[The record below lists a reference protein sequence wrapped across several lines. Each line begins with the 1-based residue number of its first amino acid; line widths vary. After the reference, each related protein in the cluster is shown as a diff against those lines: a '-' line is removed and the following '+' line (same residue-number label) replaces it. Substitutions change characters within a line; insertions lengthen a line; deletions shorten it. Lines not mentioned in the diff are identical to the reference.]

1 MKHLF
6 KGQFHQLFAGFI
18 ASANALPHLTM
29 LQSAFVNFVVNR
41 RRIDLFFR
49 SVRTLVVVCLS
60 LLLSIAV
67 AGQVP
72 NVQNP
77 VPKPEPTP
85 ERKQEKK
92 DEKKDSK
99 SKTAPKDQQL
109 TAEQVAESVIVV
121 YAFPVG
127 RPKLNQIRKTEIER
141 GKLLITGADGL
152 VTNANYQRWAMRPE
166 AGGIAKI
173 RFEQELPTATYSMV
187 SSGDKIFGIYN
198 ESIFQPRDE
207 ATLSFQNRNVHSI
220 EALLWYKENESKVEL
235 AGRDKILGV
244 EYYLLD
250 LTDKQGNKTRFY
262 VSAKFFRVMM
272 LDYEIGG
279 IKETRKFRD
288 YRYAQGVLV
297 PFYSELRVGDKLIEE
312 VQVGTVTFGQKVD
325 ETLFAAS

>member
-1 MKHLF
+1 LIPASDLSEQISTAGYEASGTGNMKFMMNGALTIGTRDGATIEMAQEAGEENLF
-6 KGQFHQLFAGFI
+6 LFG
-18 ASANALPHLTM
+18 
-29 LQSAFVNFVVNR
+29 
-41 RRIDLFFR
+41 
-49 SVRTLVVVCLS
+49 
-60 LLLSIAV
+60 
-67 AGQVP
+67 
-72 NVQNP
+72 
-77 VPKPEPTP
+77 
-85 ERKQEKK
+85 
-92 DEKKDSK
+92 
-99 SKTAPKDQQL
+99 L

-127 RPKLNQIRKTEIER
+127 RPKLNQIRKTEIEK

-187 SSGDKIFGIYN
+187 SIGDKIFGIYN

-325 ETLFAAS
+325 ETLFTAS

>member
-1 MKHLF
+1 M
-6 KGQFHQLFAGFI
+6 
-18 ASANALPHLTM
+18 
-29 LQSAFVNFVVNR
+29 
-41 RRIDLFFR
+41 
-49 SVRTLVVVCLS
+49 
-60 LLLSIAV
+60 AV
-67 AGQVP
+67 ASQVP

-77 VPKPEPTP
+77 VPKPQPTP
-85 ERKQEKK
+85 EQKQEKEHKQDKK

-99 SKTAPKDQQL
+99 PKTAPKDQQL

-127 RPKLNQIRKTEIER
+127 RPKLNQIRKTEIEK

-152 VTNANYQRWAMRPE
+152 ITNANYQRWAMRPE

>member
-6 KGQFHQLFAGFI
+6 KGQFHQLFAGFF

-29 LQSAFVNFVVNR
+29 LQSAFVNFVLNR

-49 SVRTLVVVCLS
+49 SVRTFVVVCLS
-60 LLLSIAV
+60 LLLSMAV

-72 NVQNP
+72 NIQNP

-92 DEKKDSK
+92 DEKKDPK

-127 RPKLNQIRKTEIER
+127 RPKLNQIRKTEIEK

-187 SSGDKIFGIYN
+187 SMDPTMR
-198 ESIFQPRDE
+198 PR
-207 ATLSFQNRNVHSI
+207 SQIH
-220 EALLWYKENESKVEL
+220 
-235 AGRDKILGV
+235 
-244 EYYLLD
+244 
-250 LTDKQGNKTRFY
+250 
-262 VSAKFFRVMM
+262 
-272 LDYEIGG
+272 
-279 IKETRKFRD
+279 
-288 YRYAQGVLV
+288 
-297 PFYSELRVGDKLIEE
+297 
-312 VQVGTVTFGQKVD
+312 
-325 ETLFAAS
+325 